1 MRGARGGL
9 ALAMRIIAGEF
20 RRRLL
25 KTPEGYDKTR
35 PLPDR
40 VKESLFGLLRGHCQG
55 ARVLDCFAGSGA
67 FGLEMISRGAA
78 QVVMVERDRAV
89 ARILQANIDTLGVRD
104 RAELVQGDALGP
116 ATLARCPQPA
126 TVIFFDPP
134 YPMVEDPGQW
144 QRLKAQFEALIPNL
158 ADDGFAVLRTPW
170 PFVHEVRAEPE
181 PEAPKPV
188 RPWQR
193 GKPRKQRRDDRR
205 DDQEFGPRKGSPAGA
220 GGRPGAG
227 AGPKSVKVE
236 SWDDLPENLEAVLAS
251 GESVEFEVPMPE
263 AKPER
268 VSVDLTMK
276 GAAGPE
282 THEYRSMA
290 IHFYQKRTGG

>member
-1 MRGARGGL
+1 
-9 ALAMRIIAGEF
+9 MRIIAGEF

-25 KTPEGYDKTR
+25 KAPEGQDKTR

-78 QVVMVERDRAV
+78 HVVMVERDRLV

-104 RAELVQGDALGP
+104 RAELLQGDALGP

-134 YPMVEDPGQW
+134 YPLVEDPGQW
-144 QRLKAQFEALIPNL
+144 ARLKAQFEALIPNL
-158 ADDGFAVLRTPW
+158 ADDGFAVLRTPL
-170 PFVHEVRAEPE
+170 PFTHEIRPE
-181 PEAPKPV
+181 PAAEAPKLV

-193 GKPRKQRRDDRR
+193 GKPKKSRREDRDDA
-205 DDQEFGPRKGSPAGA
+205 PRKGSPAGGPA
-220 GGRPGAG
+220 RGGESAPRQI
-227 AGPKSVKVE
+227 KVE
-236 SWDDLPENLEAVLAS
+236 SWDDLPEDLEAVLSS
-251 GESVEFEVPMPE
+251 GASVEFEVPAE
-263 AKPER
+263 APKPER
-268 VSVDLTMK
+268 VPVDLTMK
-276 GAAGPE
+276 GAVGPE

-290 IHFYQKRTGG
+290 VHFYQKAR